1 MKTQTAPQPLALLYV
16 RVSTD
21 RQAKSGHSLESQPAA
36 LTALAEAQG
45 YRVEVITETGSGRR
59 AARPALGTAL
69 DRLKSGEASA
79 LYALDIDRLARS
91 TTHLLSIAE
100 KATKQGWRL
109 VIKDSE
115 VDTSTPTG
123 KAFLTIAAAFA
134 EYESDMTSMRV
145 KRQHEARRAR
155 GEVWGVTQG
164 FKSPLPADTIALIVA
179 LSDSGLSRRAIASQ
193 LNEAGV
199 PTAKGGAWI
208 HTSVGRVL
216 NSPARS
222 IAA

>member
-1 MKTQTAPQPLALLYV
+1 
-16 RVSTD
+16 
-21 RQAKSGHSLESQPAA
+21 
-36 LTALAEAQG
+36 
-45 YRVEVITETGSGRR
+45 
-59 AARPALGTAL
+59 
-69 DRLKSGEASA
+69 
-79 LYALDIDRLARS
+79 
-91 TTHLLSIAE
+91 
-100 KATKQGWRL
+100 
-109 VIKDSE
+109 
-115 VDTSTPTG
+115 
-123 KAFLTIAAAFA
+123 
-134 EYESDMTSMRV
+134 MTSMRV